1 MLARFGASSRSSR
14 AHPARAERPRATA
27 LALAVALVAI
37 ARPAPAEPVR
47 VRFPEGP
54 PHGFVDLTGPRIAQ

>member
-1 MLARFGASSRSSR
+1 MLARFAASSRSLR

-27 LALAVALVAI
+27 LAVAV

-47 VRFPEGP
+47 VRFPGGP
-54 PHGFVDLTGPRIAQ
+54 AHGFVDLIGPRIAE